1 MSVLQTRI
9 IQGDSYKTM
18 KVVVTGGS
26 GFIGSHLVERLLKEG
41 HHVHVIDNL
50 ATGRLSNLQSVSD
63 NENLKIHDVDITN
76 VDALNQIF
84 NIVDWVFHLA
94 ALADIV
100 PSIENPLPYHLT
112 NVSGTLSVLE
122 AARHCEVKK
131 LVYAASSLTGPFT
144 EIEDAFEKA
153 VPQVDVRMVFAG
165 SQALRLQIEQGALA
179 DVFASA
185 NQTHMDA
192 LIRGKHIEKSH
203 YFASNELALI
213 VPNNNPAGVETLAD
227 LASTSLLVLGSDN
240 VPVGTYTEQLLDRA
254 ELELGE
260 GFKARVQDQAVS
272 FENNVR
278 LVRSKVE
285 MGEANAA
292 IVYLTESMSPSL
304 KIVSIPG
311 HLRVPIRYP
320 V

>member
-1 MSVLQTRI
+1 MQPKPLGPCLSPALITLGVILSGCVQPSVDPNT
-9 IQGDSYKTM
+9 KTE
-18 KVVVTGGS
+18 
-26 GFIGSHLVERLLKEG
+26 L
-41 HHVHVIDNL
+41 
-50 ATGRLSNLQSVSD
+50 
-63 NENLKIHDVDITN
+63 
-76 VDALNQIF
+76 
-84 NIVDWVFHLA
+84 
-94 ALADIV
+94 
-100 PSIENPLPYHLT
+100 
-112 NVSGTLSVLE
+112 
-122 AARHCEVKK
+122 

-153 VPQVDVRMVFAG
+153 IPQVDVRMVFAG
-165 SQALRLQIEQGALA
+165 SQALRLQIEQGAPA
-179 DVFASA
+179 DIFASA

-213 VPNNNPAGVETLAD
+213 VPNNNPAGVETFAD

-260 GFKARVQDQAVS
+260 GFKARVQGQAVS

-320 V
+320 VGALAASSQPLWAKEFIAYLLSTRGKQLLSEHLFQVPQ